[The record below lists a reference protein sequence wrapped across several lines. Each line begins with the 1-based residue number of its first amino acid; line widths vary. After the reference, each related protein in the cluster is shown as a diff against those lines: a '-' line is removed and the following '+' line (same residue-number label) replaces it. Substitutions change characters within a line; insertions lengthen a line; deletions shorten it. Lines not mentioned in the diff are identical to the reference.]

1 VPIPS
6 DEEFELYLKQFHPLP
21 PEQMQFADPP
31 LKPLRVRVTSALAA
45 AAMIMLVALLMTQ
58 LRKGTPQR
66 VTNPARGPYPL
77 ETQPLTI
84 LPMTIKS
91 ANALLAGAPSFK
103 AAVDA
108 IAVPA
113 QRTSDEKKQSALAV
127 LGKDSNL

>member
-1 VPIPS
+1 
-6 DEEFELYLKQFHPLP
+6 
-21 PEQMQFADPP
+21 
-31 LKPLRVRVTSALAA
+31 
-45 AAMIMLVALLMTQ
+45 MIMLVAFLMTQ

-66 VTNPARGPYPL
+66 LTDPVSGAYPIQ
-77 ETQPLTI
+77 TQPLTI

-113 QRTSDEKKQSALAV
+113 QRTSDEEKQSALAV